1 MRASSVLRR
10 NGQWFAA
17 CVAIW
22 RLSAFSYLQRR
33 LEHRARGAPQ
43 TRSIAIL
50 CVAPRRELDWTQ
62 KDLLKSPSWR
72 SGIGL
77 VNRDRL
83 EASAQV
89 VYTHLHSPERRTKR
103 RMSAVTQKLAAGQR
117 RPVVS
122 KPTLSTGPYN
132 KPRSETVYPRPH
144 TLREFRTQSYILIAR
159 QVAPR
164 KPCTA
169 LYTTKRLQLQ
179 AGQHIIIPNDHKL
192 LDFYAQHS

>member
-33 LEHRARGAPQ
+33 LEHRARGAHPRHAASRFCASRRAANW
-43 TRSIAIL
+43 TGPRIL
-50 CVAPRRELDWTQ
+50 KP
-62 KDLLKSPSWR
+62 PSWR

-89 VYTHLHSPERRTKR
+89 VYTHLHSPERRRTKR
-103 RMSAVTQKLAAGQR
+103 RMSAAMQKLAAGQR

-164 KPCTA
+164 KPWTA
-169 LYTTKRLQLQ
+169 RY
-179 AGQHIIIPNDHKL
+179 IPRSACNYKL
-192 LDFYAQHS
+192 VNI